1 MLAPAG
7 TPKPVVDKI
16 ANEMVKAVKDPKFVR
31 QLQENG
37 IDPIAEGPEKFAAMI
52 AAEIPV
58 WAKAVD
64 IAGVKIQQ

>member
-1 MLAPAG
+1 
-7 TPKPVVDKI
+7 
-16 ANEMVKAVKDPKFVR
+16 MVRAVRDPKFVT

-37 IDPIAEGPEKFAAMI
+37 IDPIAEGPEKVAAMI

-58 WAKAVD
+58 WGRAVE